1 MKKIKYILLG
11 LVGLFCFLIIWGL
24 VEPYIL
30 DTEEEVAVIPNL
42 PTAWQGQRIGLI
54 SDFQYG
60 MWLDNTPTVRRSVA
74 KLIEER
80 PSVVLIS
87 GDFIYHA
94 FKGADPEIA
103 NVVDLVRPLP
113 EANIS
118 TYAVLGNH
126 DYGMISLDTPPKE
139 NLAARLKAALEDVG
153 IEVLENQAVELPQ
166 PGKSGDN
173 LSDGNTDSF
182 YLVGIGSHLAN
193 KDQPK
198 VAIAQ
203 VPSTNPRIVMMHN
216 PKSFPALPANTA
228 PVAVAG
234 HTHGG
239 QIRLPSTPEWSWL
252 ALAKNWEHIDGWSHG
267 YGASGNKLYVNRGI
281 GFSDLPIRLNCS
293 PEVTLFTL
301 QSQSLEVGE

>member
-1 MKKIKYILLG
+1 MKKIKYILLS
-11 LVGLFCFLIIWGL
+11 LVGLFCLLVIWGL
-24 VEPYIL
+24 IEPYIL
-30 DTEEEVAVIPNL
+30 DTEEEIAVIPNL
-42 PTAWQGQRIGLI
+42 PTAWQNKQIGLI

-60 MWLDNTPTVRRSVA
+60 MWLDNTPTVRRSIA

-94 FKGADPEIA
+94 FKGKEAEIA
-103 NVVDLVRPLP
+103 KVVDLVRPLP
-113 EANIS
+113 EANIP

-139 NLAARLKAALEDVG
+139 KLAARLETALENVG
-153 IEVLENQAVELPQ
+153 IDVLTNQAIKLSP
-166 PGKSGDN
+166 PANSGDN
-173 LSDGNTDSF
+173 LSDETTDSL
-182 YLVGIGSHLAN
+182 YLIGIGSHLAQ

-198 VAIAQ
+198 NVISQ

-216 PKSFPALPANTA
+216 PKSFLALPANTA

-239 QIRLPSTPEWSWL
+239 QIRLPFTPQWSWL
-252 ALAKNWEHIDGWSHG
+252 ALAKHWKHIDGWSDG
-267 YGASGNKLYVNRGI
+267 YGASGNQLYVNRGI
-281 GFSDLPIRLNCS
+281 GFSDLPIRLNCP

-301 QSQSLEVGE
+301 QTQ